1 MRSKRSTAAVAV
13 LLAVVMSM
21 TCLLSGCNGFFGA
34 RVDTVG
40 TDPYQTPN
48 IRGVWSAGR
57 INDEIG
63 SYFDDVIASLKIAN
77 SNEAN
82 ELVGKMRYSVES
94 VGGKNVLRSWI
105 EGAEGQKLMLPD
117 IVLNAKECAAAESVP
132 ECVADYEILKNAME
146 LAAYGVKV
154 DLYNMDSALTA
165 AQMADVLIA
174 WYEEKAGKAVDYSA
188 VDSAVPEEASK
199 KVLAL
204 IPDYE
209 YTEELIYN
217 SDATTTM
224 LVDTLAPLMSELNY
238 QVYGVYSGNAKLID
252 FVKYAELFL
261 RMYAPEGIDYNFET
275 EGENSTEAVSGTDA
289 GDVKLSTDW
298 DRTVSDTN
306 LYNAVDSVMIQ
317 SEESLTRLSLA
328 KNMLLILKAGYNAEV
343 KAKGTV
349 SDCTDESAAIMTE
362 NSIMPSFPV
371 DSSLF
376 TPDYEV
382 RANELP
388 ELSANFTEY
397 CYNTWN
403 SKDGYHYYD
412 YLTMREMC
420 SAIASLE
427 SFYDNYSYYVL
438 EEVPENINNSVSDD
452 WYATSRETGEYAE
465 KNVSVAGVAMALRW
479 SGKTEHTVE
488 SLRNEYLSEV
498 DIEWGK
504 VREIDVLKAKGVTAQ
519 RIEKFTMESVLN
531 ELRNGNIVMARY
543 NSTGAGGVQYM
554 IIYGFEKNGNSI
566 RFIYNDPNPKTDKL
580 TYANGSVPGKG
591 EKIESELA
599 LWLVNKAGGDYTV
612 VYKAGNEPA
621 PVSETDQQ

>member
-21 TCLLSGCNGFFGA
+21 TFLFSGCTGFFGA
-34 RVDTVG
+34 RVDTKG
-40 TDPYQTPN
+40 NDPYQTPN
-48 IRGVWSAGR
+48 IRGVWNAGS
-57 INDEIG
+57 INKKIE
-63 SYFDDVIASLKIAN
+63 SYFDDVIASLKNAN

-82 ELVGKMRYSVES
+82 ELVGKMRYSVEN
-94 VGGKNVLRSWI
+94 VDGQNVLRSWI
-105 EGAEGQKLMLPD
+105 EGTQGQTLMLPD
-117 IVLNAKECAAAESVP
+117 IVLNAKECAVADSVP
-132 ECVADYEILKNAME
+132 ECVADYETLKSAME
-146 LAAYGVKV
+146 LAAYGVNV

-165 AQMADVLIA
+165 AQMAEVLIA
-174 WYEEKAGKAVDYSA
+174 WYENKTGKIVDFSA
-188 VDSAVPEEASK
+188 VDSAVPEQASK

-204 IPDYE
+204 VPEYE

-261 RMYAPEGIDYNFET
+261 RMYSPEGINYNLDT
-275 EGENSTEAVSGTDA
+275 ASGTDT
-289 GDVKLSTDW
+289 GEVKLSTDW
-298 DRTVSDTN
+298 DKTVSDTN
-306 LYNAVDSVMIQ
+306 IYNAVDSVMIQ

-328 KNMLLILKAGYNAEV
+328 KNMLLVLKAGYNAEV
-343 KAKGTV
+343 KAKGKI
-349 SDCTDESAAIMTE
+349 SDSKDESAAIMTE
-362 NSIMPSFPV
+362 NGIMPYFPAA
-371 DSSLF
+371 SSLF

-382 RANELP
+382 RSNELAK
-388 ELSANFTEY
+388 LTANFTKY

-403 SKDGYHYYD
+403 SKGGYHYYD

-420 SAIASLE
+420 SAVAALE
-427 SFYDNYSYYVL
+427 SFYDNYSYYIL
-438 EEVPENINNSVSDD
+438 EEIPENINNGSANE
-452 WYATSRETGEYAE
+452 WYASSRNTGEYSE

-479 SGKTEHTVE
+479 SGKTENTVE

-498 DIEWGK
+498 TIEWGK
-504 VREIDVLKAKGVTAQ
+504 VRENDVLKAKGVDTQ
-519 RIEKFTMESVLN
+519 RVDKFTVESVLD

-543 NSTGAGGVQYM
+543 NSTGAGGVQCM
-554 IIYGFEKNGNSI
+554 IIYGFERNGNSI
-566 RFIYNDPNPKTDKL
+566 RFIYNDPDPKTDK
-580 TYANGSVPGKG
+580 TVYENGSVPGKG

-599 LWLVNKAGGDYTV
+599 VWLIGKAGGDYTV
-612 VYKAGNEPA
+612 VYKAGNGPT